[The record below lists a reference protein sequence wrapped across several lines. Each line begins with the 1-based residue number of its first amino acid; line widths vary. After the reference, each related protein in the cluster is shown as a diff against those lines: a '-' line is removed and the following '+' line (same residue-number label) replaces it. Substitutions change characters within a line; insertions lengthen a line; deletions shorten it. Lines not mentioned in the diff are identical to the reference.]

1 MRQVE
6 HIDLVIDMD
15 AVLATLPA
23 RHKEAMVM
31 YMQGYSQREVGKAF
45 QVDHTT
51 ICKWLRQFRT
61 KMHSWNA
68 YE

>member
-1 MRQVE
+1 MREVE

-31 YMQGYSQREVGKAF
+31 YMQGYSQREVGAKYGVN
-45 QVDHTT
+45 QKT
-51 ICKWLRQFRT
+51 ISNWLRQFRL
-61 KMHSWNA
+61 KMNS
-68 YE
+68 